1 MQQVNNMRAALE
13 AKRKEALEEAGV
25 QETEQPI
32 LPTPET
38 PRDEQM
44 TPRTRVRRLSIGVA
58 NFVRQLSDGEKGT
71 LAQRSELQSLYR
83 EPINLQD
90 KPPSDHDVD
99 KCLNLLRDA
108 HQLWRQLS
116 KSSID
121 SLSKREGF
129 KTMAVEEQL

>member
-1 MQQVNNMRAALE
+1 MRAALE

-90 KPPSDHDVD
+90 KPPSDHDV
-99 KCLNLLRDA
+99 CE
-108 HQLWRQLS
+108 
-116 KSSID
+116 KSLAQKASFD
-121 SLSKREGF
+121 ECVVGG
-129 KTMAVEEQL
+129 